1 MLIRKHKSDESS
13 LIDFLSSAP
22 AAWNPDSDKVMTTDE
37 IMEVDPYRPHSG
49 RTCQSFTPVMQHTSS

>member
-22 AAWNPDSDKVMTTDE
+22 AAWNPDSDKVM
-37 IMEVDPYRPHSG
+37 IFV
-49 RTCQSFTPVMQHTSS
+49 F